1 MSILNKLFSYNEDYK
16 YKVWKIFGIRF
27 SIVKKYKAKKVN
39 IYEKIN
45 KHDIISFDIFDTL
58 LIRPYVKP
66 TDLFLHKDNTIFK
79 SYYPKKFYLYFY
91 NFNFLILPK

>member
-1 MSILNKLFSYNEDYK
+1 MSIIDKIFNYSEDYR
-16 YKVWKIFGIRF
+16 YKTWKIFGIRF

-39 IYEKIN
+39 IYEEIK
-45 KHDIISFDIFDTL
+45 KHDIISFNIFNTL

-79 SYYPKKFYLYFY
+79 SYYPK
-91 NFNFLILPK
+91 NFIYIFIILIF

>member
-1 MSILNKLFSYNEDYK
+1 MSILNKLFNYNEDYK

-39 IYEKIN
+39 IYEKIK
-45 KHDIISFDIFDTL
+45 KHNIISFDIFDTL

-66 TDLFLHKDNTIFK
+66 TDLFLHKDNIIFK
-79 SYYPKKFYLYFY
+79 SYYPK
-91 NFNFLILPK
+91 NFIYIFIILIF

>member
-16 YKVWKIFGIRF
+16 YKVWKIFAIRF

-39 IYEKIN
+39 IYEDIK
-45 KHDIISFDIFDTL
+45 KHNIISFDIFNTL

-79 SYYPKKFYLYFY
+79 SYYPK
-91 NFNFLILPK
+91 NFIYIFIILIF

>member
-39 IYEKIN
+39 TYDMK
-45 KHDIISFDIFDTL
+45 
-58 LIRPYVKP
+58 R
-66 TDLFLHKDNTIFK
+66 
-79 SYYPKKFYLYFY
+79 
-91 NFNFLILPK
+91 

>member
-39 IYEKIN
+39 IYEEIK
-45 KHDIISFDIFDTL
+45 KHNIISFNIFDTL

-66 TDLFLHKDNTIFK
+66 IDLFLHKDNIIFK
-79 SYYPKKFYLYFY
+79 SYYPK
-91 NFNFLILPK
+91 NFIYIFTILIF